1 MTGTK
6 HSTKHKNTSGQ
17 QSSSVVS
24 RSTHSIKPVYSAS
37 ASRTKESGGSAVS
50 PSSLPT
56 AVAPTASDIP
66 LSVTYSK
73 FILMVASRGID
84 LLLCTLGCDMAEV
97 RSNIQRLHAR
107 FEELQKSVNIA
118 LVHNRVPVSHIVREL
133 SMLRASIV
141 AELENYFFED
151 VRELGKCVKYP
162 PLFSRLSP
170 HSHYL
175 SPHLLY
181 HLIRK
186 FLKSSKEIVS
196 YNTHLSQFRNE
207 TLLRLFAQIKQL
219 RTPLPEGFSS
229 IVVHFKG
236 DVSKDMTLGNVE
248 DFRGMYLKHHKL
260 CDYTLVLVTNDM
272 ILPSSASF
280 SVPNSVTERL
290 KNDIPIQLLKEF
302 GVIKFEIGG
311 TPMYGE
317 AGVTV
322 SGVRP
327 SDKDHLTIAV
337 PLTPGKSR
345 TRMMCITV
353 YTS

>member
-1 MTGTK
+1 M
-6 HSTKHKNTSGQ
+6 
-17 QSSSVVS
+17 
-24 RSTHSIKPVYSAS
+24 
-37 ASRTKESGGSAVS
+37 
-50 PSSLPT
+50 
-56 AVAPTASDIP
+56 
-66 LSVTYSK
+66 
-73 FILMVASRGID
+73 
-84 LLLCTLGCDMAEV
+84 LLCTLGCDVAEV
-97 RSNIQRLHAR
+97 RSNIQKLHAR

-118 LVHNRVPVSHIVREL
+118 LVHNRVPVSRIVREL

-141 AELENYFFED
+141 AELEHYVFED
-151 VRELGKCVKYP
+151 VRELRKCVKYP

-170 HSHYL
+170 HCHYL

-181 HLIRK
+181 HLVRK
-186 FLKSSKEIVS
+186 FLKASKEMVT

-236 DVSKDMTLGNVE
+236 DFSKDMTLGNVE
-248 DFRGMYLKHHKL
+248 VLRKRYLKHHKL
-260 CDYTLVLVTNDM
+260 CDYTLVLVTNGM

-290 KNDIPIQLLKEF
+290 KNDIPVQLLKEF
-302 GVIKFEIGG
+302 GVIKFEIAG

-322 SGVRP
+322 SGVPP
-327 SDKDHLTIAV
+327 SANDHLTIAV
-337 PLTPGKSR
+337 PLSPGK
-345 TRMMCITV
+345 TRPCMICITV
-353 YTS
+353 ENYSFVNRTILSVLRVCRPDIQCFTGSLVSYVFKSK